1 MVRRF
6 RKTMCFIVTLCFI
19 LGLSFSNVAF
29 AAEKSLEAL
38 QNEWTDSRDYYP
50 GKSLTLN
57 GTTYFCKFVVVPSG
71 EKKHSSWWT
80 TPDVREGFEAAKEI
94 HYDTQ
99 GGEIVTSLHG
109 QAVVKIKS
117 QRLPEF
123 WDWIVFA
130 TLDEA
135 FMYAENGD
143 TIILNGDYND
153 VSLNGHVGNELCKN
167 GTVTVTYEVSSNFT
181 VPKDKNITLDLNG
194 HTITASTMNG
204 RTAVFP
210 QMDIQD
216 IIADKEP
223 GPATMSGDVTERIG
237 ITVEAG
243 ASLNIIDTVGGGKIV
258 SAARAENSNIN
269 ESEQEYHSIVNKG
282 KLTIAANVTLENP
295 SEDTTNGTSFDVYQA
310 KGAITNIPTSL
321 QETTSTNAKAISTGS
336 DVVFLV
342 DDTTYTAYEDTQKKL
357 EDFVAQLLQDKSYTD
372 ESIETLQKLLEEK
385 KTELANALLN
395 EGNIEDLFSEALKSA
410 EQDIVAKADELPVKG
425 HDYKDEWSSDETNH
439 WHDCND
445 CDERADKAEHI
456 FMWIVDK
463 EATTAQKGS
472 KHEECTVCHYKK
484 AAVEIPALGHDY
496 KEEWSSDET
505 NHWHDCNDCD
515 GRADKAEHIFK
526 WIVDKE
532 ATAAQN
538 GSKHEECTVCHYKK
552 AAVEIPAL
560 GGNTGNPGKPS
571 GGSPQTGDN
580 SHVAL
585 WISLLAVSL
594 IGLLTTLLA
603 MKKKNYRGNG
613 EK

>member
-6 RKTMCFIVTLCFI
+6 RKTMCFIVALCFI
-19 LGLSFSNVAF
+19 LGLSFANVAF
-29 AAEKSLEAL
+29 AAEISLADL
-38 QNEWTDSRDYYP
+38 QAEWTNAKNYYP
-50 GKSLTLN
+50 GKSMTLN
-57 GTTYFCKFVVVPSG
+57 GTTYFCNFGVDPSG
-71 EKKHSSWWT
+71 ERKNGSWST
-80 TPDVREGFEAAKEI
+80 TPDVEHSFLGAEAN
-94 HYDTQ
+94 YYNTQNDT
-99 GGEIVTSLHG
+99 VKNNM
-109 QAVVKIKS
+109 QACAYVKIKS
-117 QRLPEF
+117 QRFSEF
-123 WDWIVFA
+123 WDWITFA

-135 FMYAENGD
+135 FKYAEDGD

-167 GTVTVTYEVSSNFT
+167 GTVTVTYKVSSNFT

-216 IIADKEP
+216 IIANKEP
-223 GPATMSGDVTERIG
+223 GPAAMSGDVTERIG

-258 SAARAENSNIN
+258 SAARAENSNKN
-269 ESEQEYHSIVNKG
+269 ESEQEYHAIVNKG

-310 KGAITNIPTSL
+310 KGAITNIPISL

-357 EDFVAQLLQDKSYTD
+357 EDFVAQLLQDKNYTD
-372 ESIETLQKLLEEK
+372 KNIDTLYKLLEEK
-385 KTELANALLN
+385 KTGLANTLLN
-395 EGNIEDLFSEALKSA
+395 EGNIEDLLREALEKA
-410 EQDIVAKADELPVKG
+410 EQEIAAEADKLPVK
-425 HDYKDEWSSDETNH
+425 
-439 WHDCND
+439 
-445 CDERADKAEHI
+445 
-456 FMWIVDK
+456 
-463 EATTAQKGS
+463 
-472 KHEECTVCHYKK
+472 
-484 AAVEIPALGHDY
+484 GHDY

-515 GRADKAEHIFK
+515 ERTDIAEHIFK

-532 ATAAQN
+532 ATVAQK

-552 AAVEIPAL
+552 AAVEISAL
-560 GGNTGNPGKPS
+560 GGNTDNPSKPNGGSSQTGSPSKPNGGSSQTGNPSKPS

-580 SHVAL
+580 SNVTL
-585 WISLLAVSL
+585 WISVMVVSL
-594 IGLLTTLLA
+594 ICLVGVLLV
-603 MKKKNYRGNG
+603 MKKKIYRRKW

>member
-6 RKTMCFIVTLCFI
+6 RKTMCLIVTLCFI

-29 AAEKSLEAL
+29 AAEISLADL
-38 QNEWTDSRDYYP
+38 QTEWTDSNGNYP

-71 EKKHSSWWT
+71 ERKHSSWWT
-80 TPDVREGFEAAKEI
+80 TPDVREGFEAAKET

-99 GGEIVTSLHG
+99 GGEIVTSMHG

-135 FMYAENGD
+135 FMYAEDGD

-153 VSLNGHVGNELCKN
+153 VSLNGHVGSELCKN

-223 GPATMSGDVTERIG
+223 GPAAMSGDVTERIG

-258 SAARAENSNIN
+258 SAARAENSNKD
-269 ESEQEYHSIVNKG
+269 ESEQEYHAIVNKG

-310 KGAITNIPTSL
+310 KGAITNIPISL

-357 EDFVAQLLQDKSYTD
+357 EDFVAQLLQDKNYTD
-372 ESIETLQKLLEEK
+372 ESIDTLYKLLEEK
-385 KTELANALLN
+385 KTGLANTLLN
-395 EGNIEDLFSEALKSA
+395 EGNIEDLLRKALEKA
-410 EQDIVAKADELPVKG
+410 EQEIAVEADKLPVK
-425 HDYKDEWSSDETNH
+425 
-439 WHDCND
+439 
-445 CDERADKAEHI
+445 
-456 FMWIVDK
+456 
-463 EATTAQKGS
+463 
-472 KHEECTVCHYKK
+472 
-484 AAVEIPALGHDY
+484 GHDY

-515 GRADKAEHIFK
+515 ERADIAEHLFK

-532 ATAAQN
+532 ATVAQK
-538 GSKHEECTVCHYKK
+538 GSKHEECAVCHYKK

-560 GGNTGNPGKPS
+560 GGNTDNSSKPDGGSSQTGNPSKPS
-571 GGSPQTGDN
+571 GGSSQTDNPSKPSGGNPQTGDN
-580 SHVAL
+580 SNVTL

-594 IGLLTTLLA
+594 VGLLTTLLV
-603 MKKKNYRGNG
+603 MKKKTYRRKW